1 MVLSILLPVGPLL
14 TLTAESISRTFSLLL
29 IQFPV
34 LIIRYIPRCE
44 SIISLTHLY
53 VFFQALGI
61 LWSMYVTVVS
71 VAATKLGAAWV
82 DLSTLDLLRSFP
94 YYATKLYIH
103 VVVLQVSV
111 GFGKSLWRNGWEVY
125 ADYPTCRALLNPKAA
140 VTTSTRKAQII
151 LLMCPLI
158 VSGVVAGIIGLV
170 QLSLRIYP
178 ESPSDESSVRIIL
191 GDPQSRLNRIFR
203 FTVWIGLLQ
212 WAQMFQFVFPRWP
225 RAVAQ
230 FSTRKK
236 ISLLFAFSLLVPIS
250 IIRSLQ
256 WVVVITP
263 PTSHQVVSV
272 LYTLGGVSW
281 DCLLMVSWTVV
292 MFSIAT
298 EILGKKENL
307 KLVEWKKEAFTT
319 ESVWREGAILLK
331 FGYLF
336 ACLLLF
342 VRAFLS
348 ANKGFSYGQ
357 NDLIALTVSYPLFMV
372 ITWWATNATLVL
384 VKRRLAGIIVLLFGP
399 LSIVLCR
406 FANISASG
414 AVAGLWVHLIKNFVR
429 FKRASGTSGN
439 SPMLRP
445 VGPRMPNGSERYVA
459 NTLTQIVLPFT
470 YSYAFLLLLLSVLSL
485 VQRQMD
491 VTPPGEFMSVVRPD
505 SQTISVRHAVSE
517 MNLFLS
523 DSAPLKRRQDPPDL
537 PIYGICGK
545 DFWGL
550 NVIDYG
556 LFSMVSYVGDSE
568 AMSRTVR
575 SVFPQNWD
583 IQIIDNSSSF
593 SSSAGKKIE
602 KFWTEFQVNNSTT
615 VIAVRGSEFW
625 RVSDYLED
633 LRMWTEPVAKSLL
646 TLIFPTVRAWSPKT
660 TAMVF
665 DAYQEFLSFIG
676 IPDDI
681 QYKYQQLL
689 DYIKD
694 RNFSPSDNVVLTGH
708 SLGGGI
714 AQIVGAIAR
723 VPTVTFLSPGMY
735 QTASKF
741 FFHSSRDSRQIV
753 ELVHNQSV
761 SIQVENDFVGKY
773 LDSHAGLVQTITC
786 SVDHLA
792 PLTCHLIDNC
802 ICNLIRHCKD
812 PRFPGG
818 CDFKYDFDIFL
829 NATFPEE
836 RYDSWR
842 KALLEPISHKL
853 NEYFAEDENKA
864 ENNDIRGSEL

>member
-1 MVLSILLPVGPLL
+1 MIPVGPLL
-14 TLTAESISRTFSLLL
+14 TLVAESISRTFSLLL

-34 LIIRYIPRCE
+34 LIIRHIPRCE

-61 LWSMYVTVVS
+61 LWSLYVTVVS

-82 DLSTLDLLRSFP
+82 DLSTWDIVSNFP
-94 YYATKLYIH
+94 YYAAKLYNH
-103 VVVLQVSV
+103 TVVLKVAV

-140 VTTSTRKAQII
+140 VTMSTRKSQII

-170 QLSLRIYP
+170 QLSLRLYP
-178 ESPSDESSVRIIL
+178 EQGGDDSSVRSFL

-225 RAVAQ
+225 RAIPN
-230 FSTRKK
+230 FSFPKK
-236 ISLLFAFSLLVPIS
+236 FLLLSSFSLLVPIS

-263 PTSHQVVSV
+263 PTSHQLVSV
-272 LYTLGGVSW
+272 LYMLGGVSW
-281 DCLLMVSWTVV
+281 DCLLMVSWTIV
-292 MFSIAT
+292 MYSIAS
-298 EILGKKENL
+298 EILGERENL
-307 KLVEWKKEAFTT
+307 KLVEWRKEAFTT

-384 VKRRLAGIIVLLFGP
+384 VNRRFAGIIVLLFGP
-399 LSIVLCR
+399 LSVAICR
-406 FANISASG
+406 FANIFASG
-414 AVAGLWVHLIKNFVR
+414 AMAGLWVHLIKNFVR
-429 FKRASGTSGN
+429 FKRTSSSLSSN
-439 SPMLRP
+439 SPILRP
-445 VGPRMPNGSERYVA
+445 VGPRMSNGSERYVA
-459 NTLTQIVLPFT
+459 NILTHIVLPFT

-485 VQRQMD
+485 IQRQMD

-505 SQTISVRHAVSE
+505 PYTISVRHAVSE

-523 DSAPLKRRQDPPDL
+523 DSAPSKKRQDPPDL

-550 NVIDYG
+550 NVVDYG
-556 LFSMVSYVGDSE
+556 LFSMISYVGEDVD
-568 AMSRTVR
+568 AMNKMVSA
-575 SVFPQNWD
+575 VFPEDYD
-583 IQIIDNSSSF
+583 IEIYTDFSPTSSDRRDQ
-593 SSSAGKKIE
+593 
-602 KFWTEFQVNNSTT
+602 FWTEFRVNKKTT

-681 QYKYQQLL
+681 QYKYQHLL
-689 DYIKD
+689 DYIKG
-694 RNFSPSDNVVLTGH
+694 RNFSSNGEDNVVLTGH

-741 FFHSSRDSRQIV
+741 FYHSSRDSRQIV

-812 PRFPGG
+812 PRYPGG

-829 NATFPEE
+829 NATFPEQS
-836 RYDSWR
+836 YDTLR
-842 KALLEPISHKL
+842 RTFLEPISHTL
-853 NEYFAEDENKA
+853 NKFFDVGSTNEDE
-864 ENNDIRGSEL
+864 L

>member
-1 MVLSILLPVGPLL
+1 M
-14 TLTAESISRTFSLLL
+14 
-29 IQFPV
+29 
-34 LIIRYIPRCE
+34 
-44 SIISLTHLY
+44 ISLTHLY

-61 LWSMYVTVVS
+61 LWSLYVTVVS
-71 VAATKLGAAWV
+71 VAATKLGAGWV
-82 DLSTLDLLRSFP
+82 ELSALDILRSFP
-94 YYATKLYIH
+94 YYATKLYVH
-103 VVVLQVSV
+103 TVVLQVAV

-125 ADYPTCRALLNPKAA
+125 ADYPTCRSLLNPKAA

-170 QLSLRIYP
+170 QLSLQLFP
-178 ESPSDESSVRIIL
+178 EQPSDEASIRVFL

-225 RAVAQ
+225 RAVSQ
-230 FSTRKK
+230 FSGRKK
-236 ISLLFAFSLLVPIS
+236 FLLLTAFSLLVPIS
-250 IIRSLQ
+250 IVRSLQ
-256 WVVVITP
+256 WIIVITP
-263 PTSHQVVSV
+263 PTAHQVVSV

-281 DCLLMVSWTVV
+281 DCLLMVSWSIV
-292 MFSIAT
+292 MYSVAT

-307 KLVEWKKEAFTT
+307 KLVEWRKEAFTT

-336 ACLLLF
+336 ACVLLF

-384 VKRRLAGIIVLLFGP
+384 LKRRWAGIIVLLFGP
-399 LSIVLCR
+399 LSFGICR

-414 AVAGLWVHLIKNFVR
+414 AVAGLWIHLIKNFVR
-429 FKRASGTSGN
+429 FKRTSTSSGN
-439 SPMLRP
+439 SPVLRP

-491 VTPPGEFMSVVRPD
+491 VTPPGEFMSVIRPD
-505 SQTISVRHAVSE
+505 PHTISVRHTVSE

-523 DSAPLKRRQDPPDL
+523 ESAPLKRRQDPPDL

-550 NVIDYG
+550 NVVDYG
-556 LFSMVSYVGDSE
+556 LFSMVSYVGDSDS
-568 AMSRTVR
+568 MSRTVR
-575 SVFPQNWD
+575 SVFPPDWD
-583 IQIIDNSSSF
+583 IHIVEPSP
-593 SSSAGKKIE
+593 KREE
-602 KFWTEFQVNNSTT
+602 KFWTEFRVNNSTT

-646 TLIFPTVRAWSPKT
+646 TLIFPTVRAWSPRT

-689 DYIKD
+689 DYIKS

-829 NATFPEE
+829 NATFPE
-836 RYDSWR
+836 DSYR
-842 KALLEPISHKL
+842 VLLEPLSHKL
-853 NEYFAEDENKA
+853 NEYFAVD
-864 ENNDIRGSEL
+864 SESREEL

>member
-1 MVLSILLPVGPLL
+1 MASILLPIGPLL
-14 TLTAESISRTFSLLL
+14 QLVAESISATFSLLL
-29 IQFPV
+29 IRFPV
-34 LIIRYIPRCE
+34 LIIRHIPRCE

-61 LWSMYVTVVS
+61 LWSLYVTVVS

-82 DLSTLDLLRSFP
+82 GLSFLDILRYCP

-103 VVVLQVSV
+103 IVVLKVAV

-125 ADYPTCRALLNPKAA
+125 ADFPTCRSLLNPKAA
-140 VTTSTRKAQII
+140 VTNSTRKAQII

-158 VSGVVAGIIGLV
+158 VSGVVAAIIGLV
-170 QLSLRIYP
+170 QLSLRIFP
-178 ESPSDESSVRIIL
+178 ETKSDDSSVRVFL
-191 GDPQSRLNRIFR
+191 GDPQSRLNRILR

-225 RAVAQ
+225 RAVTQ
-230 FSTRKK
+230 FTGRKK
-236 ISLLFAFSLLVPIS
+236 ITLLFAFSILVPIS
-250 IIRSLQ
+250 VVRSLQ

-263 PTSHQVVSV
+263 PTSHQVVST
-272 LYTLGGVSW
+272 LYMLGGVSW
-281 DCLLMVSWTVV
+281 DCLLMVSWTMV
-292 MFSIAT
+292 MYSVAK
-298 EILGKKENL
+298 EILGKRENL
-307 KLVEWKKEAFTT
+307 KLVEWRKEAFTT
-319 ESVWREGAILLK
+319 ESVWREGANLVK

-336 ACLLLF
+336 ACVLLF

-348 ANKGFSYGQ
+348 ASKGFSYGQ
-357 NDLIALTVSYPLFMV
+357 NDLIALSVTYPLFMV
-372 ITWWATNATLVL
+372 ITWWSTNSTLVL
-384 VKRRLAGIIVLLFGP
+384 VNRQWAGLIVILFGP
-399 LSIVLCR
+399 LSVAICR
-406 FANISASG
+406 FANIFASG
-414 AVAGLWVHLIKNFVR
+414 AVAGLWIHLIRNFVR
-429 FKRASGTSGN
+429 FKRSG
-439 SPMLRP
+439 SPALQP
-445 VGPRMPNGSERYVA
+445 VGPRMANGSERYVA
-459 NTLTQIVLPFT
+459 NILTRIVLPFT
-470 YSYAFLLLLLSVLSL
+470 YSYAFLLLCLSVLSL
-485 VQRQMD
+485 VQRNMN
-491 VTPPGEFMSVVRPD
+491 VAPPGEYMSVIRPD
-505 SQTISVRHAVSE
+505 AHTISVRHAVSE

-550 NVIDYG
+550 DVVDYG
-556 LFSMVSYVGDSE
+556 LFSMVSYVGDTES
-568 AMSRTVR
+568 MKRTVT
-575 SVFPQNWD
+575 SVFPPDWS
-583 IQIIDNSSSF
+583 I
-593 SSSAGKKIE
+593 KIVNE
-602 KFWTEFQVNNSTT
+602 TLSEIFWTEFNVNNSTT

-689 DYIKD
+689 DYIKN
-694 RNFSPSDNVVLTGH
+694 RNFGPSDNVVLTGH

-773 LDSHAGLVQTITC
+773 LDNHAGLVQTITC

-829 NATFPEE
+829 NATFPDEAY
-836 RYDSWR
+836 R
-842 KALLEPISHKL
+842 AIFEPISHKL
-853 NEYFAEDENKA
+853 NEFFSVDDDNRL
-864 ENNDIRGSEL
+864 NRDDGEL